1 MKSSPEALEAMAR
14 TLEESGRY
22 RVLRRL
28 DGPRFDMAPPVGQI
42 RQGIVLDLET
52 TGLDCRAHEIIEIGL
67 VPFSYDVG
75 GRIVAVG
82 EPFSRLRQPAAPIPP
97 EITRLTG
104 LTDAMVQGH
113 VLDPDEVAAFI
124 DPVALVVAHNAS
136 FDRRF
141 AEAFC
146 PAFAQKPWACSY
158 AQIDWRTAGFESGK
172 LAFLA
177 AGYGFFHDG
186 HRAVDDG
193 LATLE
198 ILAAPLPG
206 ADGTGLQA
214 LLAAARRTSVRI
226 WAENAPYD
234 LKDVLKA
241 RGYRWNGE
249 AGAAPRAWFIDI
261 DQADHAAEVAFLRA
275 EIYRGEID
283 PLSRTITAFERFSE
297 RA

>member
-1 MKSSPEALEAMAR
+1 MSASDQNLEAMAAA
-14 TLEESGRY
+14 LEASGRY

-28 DGPRFDMAPPVGQI
+28 DAPRLVVGEVVGQT

-52 TGLDCRAHEIIEIGL
+52 TGLDPAKDEIIEFGL
-67 VPFSYDVG
+67 VPFTYDAG

-82 EPFSRLRQPAAPIPP
+82 EPFSRLRQPSGPIPP
-97 EITRLTG
+97 DVTKLTG
-104 LTDAMVQGH
+104 LTDAMVAGQI
-113 VLDPDEVAAFI
+113 VDPAEVAAFI
-124 DPVALVVAHNAS
+124 DGAALIIAHNAG

-158 AQIDWRTAGFESGK
+158 TQIDWKAHGHESGK

-177 AGYGFFHDG
+177 SAYGFFHDG
-186 HRAVDDG
+186 HRAHHDC

-198 ILAAPLPG
+198 ILSSPLPG
-206 ADGTGLQA
+206 TDGSGFQA
-214 LLAAARRTSVRI
+214 LLASARKASVRI
-226 WAENAPYD
+226 WAENSPFD

-241 RGYRWNGE
+241 RGYRWNGDP
-249 AGAAPRAWFIDI
+249 GPGPRAWWIDV
-261 DQADHAAEVAFLRA
+261 DEADKDAELAFLQA
-275 EIYRGEID
+275 EIYRGEVHL
-283 PLSRTITAFERFSE
+283 PTRRITAFERFSE